1 MACRASAYCKIG
13 GMNNRQAGEDF
24 YFLQQ
29 LQRTVGVEQ
38 LKGTVVR
45 PSPRPSHRVPFG
57 TGRSVQRMGDGG
69 EAELLFYRPECFRIL
84 ADWLRLVGETGLED
98 GDCLRTR
105 AHGISPHLADYL
117 DQAGFPAV
125 WDRLRRNNPARKALI
140 TAFHG
145 WFDGLKTMK
154 FVHYLSADLYP
165 RCEPDEAL
173 VALFAWHGL
182 EQGRGVEARL
192 ETLRRLQNGSDY
204 IASP

>member
-29 LQRTVGVEQ
+29 LHRTVGVEQ

-69 EAELLFYRPECFRIL
+69 EAELLFYRPDCFRIL
-84 ADWLRLVGETGLED
+84 ADWLRLAVETSSED
-98 GDCLRTR
+98 GACLQRH
-105 AHGISPHLADYL
+105 AGEISPHLAVYL
-117 DQAGFPAV
+117 DQAGFPGV
-125 WDRLRRNNPARKALI
+125 WDRLRRNHPTHGALI

-154 FVHYLSADLYP
+154 LVHHLSAGPYP
-165 RCEPDEAL
+165 RCEPDDAL
-173 VALFAWHGL
+173 EELFAWHGL
-182 EQGRGVEARL
+182 EQARGIEARL
-192 ETLRRLQNGSDY
+192 EKLRRLQNGTDY
-204 IASP
+204 ISPP